1 MAVHPE
7 GGRWAMEEYRMPK
20 GILGRQPGISTRE
33 FSSESA
39 GEGDSRILGID
50 RLIGIVCFLPT
61 AMLSDSGESP

>member
-1 MAVHPE
+1 
-7 GGRWAMEEYRMPK
+7 MPK
-20 GILGRQPGISTRE
+20 GILGHQPGISTRE

-50 RLIGIVCFLPT
+50 RLIGMVCFLPT